1 MLGHIARRAFRPCLG
16 GRIGISW
23 HPVIVSHAHGHG
35 PIDDG
40 PPRPQ
45 LARTLG
51 GVVAAIAVA
60 TGIAIAM
67 LWPSGSDVP
76 RDTDPYGGEG
86 VTTVEATVTAIEPFD
101 CGSTG
106 EVDIDSMPTVAG
118 SCANVTAEITHGP
131 AVGDS
136 AEFQMNSTNYV
147 AGTIADGDRVTLVQ
161 YEVEGGAFAYE
172 FRDFVRGVPLLTL
185 ALVFAVLVVLIGR
198 WRGLFAI
205 VGIGVTLLALM
216 TFVLP
221 GILTGQAPLLI
232 AVVGSTAIMIAVLY
246 LAHGISIRTTSALFG
261 TLFGIAFTAAAGLIG
276 TDWSHLTGLTSED
289 DALLLATA
297 PQLQMQGVV
306 AASMVIAGLGVLN
319 DVTVTQASAVWEL
332 RALQPFASAWDL
344 FRSAMRIGRDHIASS
359 VYTLVFAYAG
369 SAMTVM
375 LLITAYQRGLVDVLT
390 SGEIAQEVVRTLVGA
405 IGLVLAV
412 PVTTAFAVWL
422 APPAQP
428 EPQEPVG
435 GRRARRPDTA

>member
-1 MLGHIARRAFRPCLG
+1 M
-16 GRIGISW
+16 
-23 HPVIVSHAHGHG
+23 
-35 PIDDG
+35 
-40 PPRPQ
+40 
-45 LARTLG
+45 
-51 GVVAAIAVA
+51 AAIAVA
-60 TGIAIAM
+60 TGIAMAI
-67 LWPSGSDVP
+67 LWPSSDDVP
-76 RDTDPYGGEG
+76 RDTDPFGGEG
-86 VTTVEATVTAIEPFD
+86 VSTVEATVTGLEAFD

-118 SCANVTAEITHGP
+118 SCANVTATVEDGP
-131 AVGDS
+131 AAGDT
-136 AEFQMNSTNYV
+136 AEFQLNSTNFV
-147 AGTIADGDRVTLVQ
+147 AGTVAEGDHVRLVQ
-161 YEVEGGAFAYE
+161 YEIEGGTFGYE
-172 FRDFVRGVPLLTL
+172 FRDFVRGFPLAAL
-185 ALVFAVLVVLIGR
+185 AIAFAVLVALIGR
-198 WRGLFAI
+198 WRGLFAL
-205 VGIGVTLLALM
+205 VGIGVTLVALM

-221 GILTGQAPLLI
+221 GILSGQSPLLI
-232 AVVGSTAIMIAVLY
+232 AVVGSTGIMIAVLY

-261 TLFGIAFTAAAGLIG
+261 TLFGIAFTAAVGLLG
-276 TDWSHLTGLTSED
+276 TDWAHLTGLTSED
-289 DALLLATA
+289 DALLLATV
-297 PQLQMQGVV
+297 PQIQMQGVV

-422 APPAQP
+422 APPAQ
-428 EPQEPVG
+428 EPDADRAPARLTEDPAAATAATPTASTTDRPVG
-435 GRRARRPDTA
+435 GKRVRRTEDA

>member
-1 MLGHIARRAFRPCLG
+1 M
-16 GRIGISW
+16 
-23 HPVIVSHAHGHG
+23 
-35 PIDDG
+35 
-40 PPRPQ
+40 
-45 LARTLG
+45 
-51 GVVAAIAVA
+51 AAIAVA
-60 TGIAIAM
+60 TGIAMAI
-67 LWPSGSDVP
+67 LWPSPDDVP
-76 RDTDPYGGEG
+76 RDTDPFGGEG
-86 VTTVEATVTAIEPFD
+86 VSTVEATVTGLEAFD

-118 SCANVTAEITHGP
+118 SCANVTATVEDGP
-131 AVGDS
+131 AAGDT
-136 AEFQMNSTNYV
+136 AEFQLNSTNFV
-147 AGTIADGDRVTLVQ
+147 AGTVAEGDHVRLVQ
-161 YEVEGGAFAYE
+161 YEIEGGTFGYE
-172 FRDFVRGVPLLTL
+172 FRDFVRGFPLAAL
-185 ALVFAVLVVLIGR
+185 AIAFAVLVALIGR
-198 WRGLFAI
+198 WRGLFAL
-205 VGIGVTLLALM
+205 VGIGVTLVALM

-221 GILTGQAPLLI
+221 GILSGQSPLLI
-232 AVVGSTAIMIAVLY
+232 AVVGSTGIMIAVLY

-261 TLFGIAFTAAAGLIG
+261 TLFGIAFTAAVGLLG
-276 TDWSHLTGLTSED
+276 TDWAHLTGLTSED
-289 DALLLATA
+289 DALLLATV
-297 PQLQMQGVV
+297 PQIQMQGVV

-422 APPAQP
+422 APPAQ
-428 EPQEPVG
+428 EPDAD
-435 GRRARRPDTA
+435 RAPARLTEDPAAATAATPTASTTDRPIAGKRVRRPEDA

>member
-1 MLGHIARRAFRPCLG
+1 M
-16 GRIGISW
+16 
-23 HPVIVSHAHGHG
+23 
-35 PIDDG
+35 
-40 PPRPQ
+40 
-45 LARTLG
+45 
-51 GVVAAIAVA
+51 AAIAVA
-60 TGIAIAM
+60 TGIAMAI
-67 LWPSGSDVP
+67 LWPSSDDVP
-76 RDTDPYGGEG
+76 RDTDPFGGEG
-86 VTTVEATVTAIEPFD
+86 VSTVEATVTGLEAFD

-118 SCANVTAEITHGP
+118 SCANVTATVEDGP
-131 AVGDS
+131 AAGDT
-136 AEFQMNSTNYV
+136 AEFQLNSTNFV
-147 AGTIADGDRVTLVQ
+147 AGTVAEGDQVRLVQ
-161 YEVEGGAFAYE
+161 YEIEGGTFGYE
-172 FRDFVRGVPLLTL
+172 FRDFVRGFPLAAL
-185 ALVFAVLVVLIGR
+185 AIAFAVLVALIGR
-198 WRGLFAI
+198 WRGLFAL
-205 VGIGVTLLALM
+205 VGIGVTLVALM

-221 GILTGQAPLLI
+221 GILSGQSPLLI
-232 AVVGSTAIMIAVLY
+232 AVVGSTGIMIAVLY

-261 TLFGIAFTAAAGLIG
+261 TLFGIAFTAAVGLLG
-276 TDWSHLTGLTSED
+276 TDWAHLTGLTSED
-289 DALLLATA
+289 DALLLATV
-297 PQLQMQGVV
+297 PQIQMQGVV

-422 APPAQP
+422 APPAQDP
-428 EPQEPVG
+428 DDDADRTHNPRTADPAASAATPATSTIDRPSG
-435 GRRARRPDTA
+435 GKRVRRPEDA

>member
-1 MLGHIARRAFRPCLG
+1 M
-16 GRIGISW
+16 
-23 HPVIVSHAHGHG
+23 
-35 PIDDG
+35 
-40 PPRPQ
+40 
-45 LARTLG
+45 
-51 GVVAAIAVA
+51 AAIAVA
-60 TGIAIAM
+60 TGIAMAI
-67 LWPSGSDVP
+67 LWPSSDDVP
-76 RDTDPYGGEG
+76 RDTDPFGGEG
-86 VTTVEATVTAIEPFD
+86 VSTVEATVTGLEAFD

-118 SCANVTAEITHGP
+118 SCANVTATVEDGP
-131 AVGDS
+131 AAGDT
-136 AEFQMNSTNYV
+136 AEFQLNSTNFV
-147 AGTIADGDRVTLVQ
+147 AGTVAEGDHVRLVQ
-161 YEVEGGAFAYE
+161 YEIEGGTFGYE
-172 FRDFVRGVPLLTL
+172 FRDFVRGFPLAAL
-185 ALVFAVLVVLIGR
+185 AIAFAVLVALIGR
-198 WRGLFAI
+198 WRGLFAL
-205 VGIGVTLLALM
+205 VGIGVTLVALM

-221 GILTGQAPLLI
+221 GILSGQSPLLI
-232 AVVGSTAIMIAVLY
+232 AVVGSTGIMIAVLY

-261 TLFGIAFTAAAGLIG
+261 TLFGIAFTAAVGLLG
-276 TDWSHLTGLTSED
+276 TDWAHLTGLTSED
-289 DALLLATA
+289 DALLLATV
-297 PQLQMQGVV
+297 PQIQMQGVV

-422 APPAQP
+422 APPAQ
-428 EPQEPVG
+428 EPDAD
-435 GRRARRPDTA
+435 RAPARLTEDPAAATAATPTASTTDRPIAGKRVRRPEDA

>member
-1 MLGHIARRAFRPCLG
+1 M
-16 GRIGISW
+16 
-23 HPVIVSHAHGHG
+23 
-35 PIDDG
+35 
-40 PPRPQ
+40 
-45 LARTLG
+45 
-51 GVVAAIAVA
+51 AAIAVA
-60 TGIAIAM
+60 TGIAMAI
-67 LWPSGSDVP
+67 LWPSSDDVP
-76 RDTDPYGGEG
+76 RDTDPFGGEG
-86 VTTVEATVTAIEPFD
+86 VSTVEATVTGLEAFD

-118 SCANVTAEITHGP
+118 SCANVTATVEDGP
-131 AVGDS
+131 AAGDT
-136 AEFQMNSTNYV
+136 AEFQLNSTNFV
-147 AGTIADGDRVTLVQ
+147 AGTVAEGDHVRLVQ
-161 YEVEGGAFAYE
+161 YEIEGGTFGYE
-172 FRDFVRGVPLLTL
+172 FRDFVRGFPLAAL
-185 ALVFAVLVVLIGR
+185 AIAFAVLVALIGR
-198 WRGLFAI
+198 WRGLFAL
-205 VGIGVTLLALM
+205 VGIGVTLVALM

-221 GILTGQAPLLI
+221 GILSGQSPLLI
-232 AVVGSTAIMIAVLY
+232 AVVGSTGIMIAVLY

-261 TLFGIAFTAAAGLIG
+261 TLFGIAFTAAVGLLG
-276 TDWSHLTGLTSED
+276 TDWAHLTGLTSED
-289 DALLLATA
+289 DALLLATV
-297 PQLQMQGVV
+297 PQIQMQGVV

-422 APPAQP
+422 APPAQ
-428 EPQEPVG
+428 EPDADRAPARLTEDPAATTAATPTASTTDRPIG
-435 GRRARRPDTA
+435 GKRVRRPEDA